1 MLELYYG
8 LLAFGVIAA
17 LASLLLGDLISD
29 ALDGLM
35 DAVPGGHLPIFE
47 PMVLFGGLTTLGGA
61 GVLLTNYSEL
71 LGWHV
76 FVLSLLI
83 AMVQSVLVYFFY
95 VKPMEKTENSVAF
108 SEQDLV
114 GQIAEV
120 TIPIPEKGFGEVVM
134 NMGGGLTNQIAA
146 SFDSSVIETGAKVV
160 VVELKDR
167 CLYVSRLDNNLF

>member
-29 ALDGLM
+29 AMDGIM
-35 DAVPGGHLPIFE
+35 DSIPGGHLPIFE

-61 GVLLTNYSEL
+61 GVLLTNYTEL
-71 LGWHV
+71 TGAYV
-76 FVLSLLI
+76 FILALLLAI
-83 AMVQSVLVYFFY
+83 LQSILVYFLY
-95 VKPMEKTENSVAF
+95 IKPMEKTENSVAF

-120 TIPIPEKGFGEVVM
+120 TIPIPEKGFGEVVI

-167 CLYVSRLDNNLF
+167 CLYVSRLDSSLF